1 MLIIFITS
9 IVISLTVYLVFLSSN
24 GETVNDRKKDNLLL
38 FNTESKLIS
47 SMEGLEQASKSRLKD
62 EREIL
67 FLQDTVGKHDVN
79 FSGRRKSFSIALG
92 MVSLFITLSIY
103 FYPLNLG
110 SYSEL
115 ENAKVFESFFNGS
128 KEQRLEN
135 KELFKKIYVDY
146 IEKNQD
152 KSNNIYTLAKSLK
165 DIEEFQL
172 SRLAYGSLFTNH
184 REDLG
189 GDILAEYT
197 QVLYFSTGRVFTEQ
211 VKKLLSLTLIK
222 TPDNPIALTLKGLQY
237 LGEKNPDQTI
247 VQWTKA
253 ASFITNER
261 EKRDLEM
268 AIKALNN
275 RKNQ

>member
-9 IVISLTVYLVFLSSN
+9 ISISLTVYLVFLSSN
-24 GETVNDRKKDNLLL
+24 GETVNDRKKDNLSL
-38 FNTESKLIS
+38 FNSESKLIS
-47 SMEGLEQASKSRLKD
+47 SMEGLEQASKNRLID

-67 FLQDTVGKHDVN
+67 FLQDTVGKRDIGFV
-79 FSGRRKSFSIALG
+79 GRRKSFSIALG
-92 MVSLFITLSIY
+92 VMSLFITLSIY

-135 KELFKKIYVDY
+135 KELFKKSYVDY
-146 IEKNQD
+146 IDKNAD
-152 KSNNIYTLAKSLK
+152 KSNHIYTLAKSLK
-165 DIEEFQL
+165 DLEEFKL
-172 SRLAYGSLFTNH
+172 SRLAYRSLFINH
-184 REDLG
+184 REDLS

-197 QVLYFSTGRVFTEQ
+197 QVLYFSAGREITEQ
-211 VKKLLSLTLIK
+211 VKKLLVLTLLK
-222 TPDNPIALTLKGLQY
+222 NPDNPIALTLKGLQY
-237 LGEKNPDQTI
+237 LGEKNLEQTI
-247 VQWTKA
+247 IQWTKA

-261 EKRDLEM
+261 EKGELEM

>member
-9 IVISLTVYLVFLSSN
+9 IVISLTVYLAFLSSN
-24 GETVNDRKKDNLLL
+24 GETVNDRKKDNLSL

-67 FLQDTVGKHDVN
+67 FLQDTIGKRDVD
-79 FSGRRKSFSIALG
+79 FLGRRKSFSIALG
-92 MVSLFITLSIY
+92 VMSLFITLSIY

-110 SYSEL
+110 SYSKL
-115 ENAKVFESFFNGS
+115 ENAEVFESFFNGS

-135 KELFKKIYVDY
+135 KELFKKSYADY
-146 IEKNQD
+146 IDKNSD
-152 KSNNIYTLAKSLK
+152 KSNHIYTLAKSLK
-165 DIEEFQL
+165 DLEEFEL
-172 SRLAYGSLFTNH
+172 SRLAYGSLFINH
-184 REDLG
+184 REDLS

-197 QVLYFSTGRVFTEQ
+197 QVLYFSAGREFTEQ

-222 TPDNPIALTLKGLQY
+222 NPDNPIALTLKGLQY
-237 LGEKNPDQTI
+237 LGEKNLDQTI
-247 VQWTKA
+247 IQWTKA

-261 EKRDLEM
+261 EKGELEM